1 MRFLLGLVFAVS
13 GALLD
18 VAAKQVSR
26 DSVRPKPVGYS
37 SLLGRV
43 TPTGSRLAGAGCLL
57 LAALWWFA

>member
-1 MRFLLGLVFAVS
+1 MRFLLGLIFAVC
-13 GALLD
+13 GAFLV

-26 DSVRPKPVGYS
+26 DSMKENSVGYG